1 MANEENL
8 LKAEDLTSSELRE
21 RAKNGG
27 KASGK
32 ARREKKKIKEQM
44 ELLLSLPNKDAKTKK
59 KLKTMGIDIGNI
71 DNQMAMVL
79 SMYQKAISGD
89 VQAATFIRDSMGEKV
104 AEKVEIRKSVEEV
117 ANEIE
122 SYISNKEKESE

>member
-1 MANEENL
+1 MANESNL
-8 LKAEDLTSSELRE
+8 KPVQTKEEARK
-21 RAKNGG
+21 RGRNGG
-27 KASGK
+27 IKSGEVRKQKKAM
-32 ARREKKKIKEQM
+32 REQM

-59 KLKTMGIDIGNI
+59 QLKAMGIDTSNI
-71 DNQMAMVL
+71 DNQMALIL
-79 SMYQKAISGD
+79 SMYKKAISGD
-89 VQAATFIRDSMGEKV
+89 VQAAAFIRDSMGEKV

>member
-1 MANEENL
+1 MTTANESNL
-8 LKAEDLTSSELRE
+8 KPVQTKEEARK
-21 RAKNGG
+21 RGRNGG
-27 KASGK
+27 IKSGEVRKQKKAM
-32 ARREKKKIKEQM
+32 REQM

-59 KLKTMGIDIGNI
+59 QLKAMGIDTSNI
-71 DNQMAMVL
+71 DNQMALIL
-79 SMYQKAISGD
+79 SMYKKAISGD
-89 VQAATFIRDSMGEKV
+89 VQAAAFIRDSMGEKV